1 MARGLMND
9 ETRYGVV
16 AVTLHW
22 LIAVA
27 VIGLYVVGSIMEDM
41 KPSLQQFELY
51 QLHKSFGISVLLLTA
66 IRLVWRIANPQPGL
80 PPGMPG
86 WQRLAAKATHWGFY
100 ALLLAAPL
108 AGWAMVS
115 ASSLN
120 IPTVIFGLF
129 TLPHIEIIAAS
140 PDKQALEGLFT
151 NLHELAADGLLVL
164 FIAHV
169 GAALYHHIKLR
180 DSVLLKML
188 PLSKAAFEE
197 RLQNEKGS
205 PS

>member
-1 MARGLMND
+1 MGRHIMND
-9 ETRYGVV
+9 DTRYGAV
-16 AVTLHW
+16 AIVLHW
-22 LIAVA
+22 LIALS
-27 VIGLYVVGSIMEDM
+27 VIGLYAVGSIMEDM

-51 QLHKSFGISVLLLTA
+51 QLHKSFGISVLLLTVL
-66 IRLVWRIANPQPGL
+66 RLIWRLANPQPSL

-86 WQRLAAKATHWGFY
+86 WQKLAAKATHWGFY
-100 ALLLAAPL
+100 GLLLAAPL

-129 TLPHIEIIAAS
+129 TLPHVEVIAAS
-140 PDKQALEGLFT
+140 TDKQMLEDVFE
-151 NLHELAADGLLVL
+151 NLHGLAADGLLVL
-164 FIAHV
+164 FVAHV

-188 PLSKAAFEE
+188 PLSEAAFQE
-197 RLQNEKGS
+197 RLENEKRTNS
-205 PS
+205 

>member
-1 MARGLMND
+1 MND
-9 ETRYGVV
+9 ETRYGVI

-22 LIAVA
+22 LIAIA
-27 VIGLYVVGSIMEDM
+27 VIGLYAVGTIMEDM

-51 QLHKSFGISVLLLTA
+51 QLHKSFGISVLLLTV
-66 IRLVWRIANPQPGL
+66 IRLVWRLANPQPAL

-86 WQRLAAKATHWGFY
+86 WQRFAAKATHWGFY

-120 IPTVIFGLF
+120 IPTIIFGVF
-129 TLPHIEIIAAS
+129 TLPHIEVIAAS
-140 PDKQALEGLFT
+140 GDKQALEGLFT
-151 NLHELAADGLLVL
+151 DLHELAADGLLVL
-164 FIAHV
+164 FVAHL
-169 GAALYHHIKLR
+169 GAALYHHIKLH

-188 PLSKAAFEE
+188 PVSKAAFEE
-197 RLQNEKGS
+197 RLENERES
-205 PS
+205 VS

>member
-1 MARGLMND
+1 MARGLMNN

>member
-1 MARGLMND
+1 MGRQMMND
-9 ETRYGVV
+9 DTRYGVI
-16 AVTLHW
+16 AITLHW
-22 LIAVA
+22 LIALS
-27 VIGLYVVGSIMEDM
+27 VIGLYAVGSIMEDM

-51 QLHKSFGISVLLLTA
+51 QLHKSFGISVLLLTVL
-66 IRLVWRIANPQPGL
+66 RLVWRLANPQPGL

-86 WQRLAAKATHWGFY
+86 WQKLAAKATHWGFY

-129 TLPHIEIIAAS
+129 TLPHIEVIAS
-140 PDKQALEGLFT
+140 STDKQMLEGIFE
-151 NLHELAADGLLVL
+151 NLHGLAADGLLVL
-164 FIAHV
+164 LVAHV

-180 DSVLLKML
+180 DTVLLKML
-188 PLSKAAFEE
+188 PLSEAAFQE
-197 RLQNEKGS
+197 RLEHEKGTS
-205 PS
+205 S

>member
-188 PLSKAAFEE
+188 PLSKVAFEE

>member
-66 IRLVWRIANPQPGL
+66 IRLVWRVANPQPGL

-151 NLHELAADGLLVL
+151 NLHALAADGLLVL